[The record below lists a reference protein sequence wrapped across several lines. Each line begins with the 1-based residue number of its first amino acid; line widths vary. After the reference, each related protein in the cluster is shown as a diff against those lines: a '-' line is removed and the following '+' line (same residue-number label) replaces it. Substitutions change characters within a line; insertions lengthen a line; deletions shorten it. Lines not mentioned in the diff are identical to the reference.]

1 MKSRKMVLYPLKFDP
16 IYKQRLWGGD
26 KLREVLGKDFKG
38 SGIGE
43 SWELSGVAGDVSVV
57 ANGPYSGKPLTGLIR
72 EYPDHLLGTEVVT
85 RFGADFPILIKFI
98 DAQKDLSIQ
107 LHPGD
112 TLARERHN
120 SFGKTEMWYVMDA
133 DPGSELIIGFKRD
146 LTREEYQAALDSKSL
161 TNLLHYEPVTAGDT
175 YFINSG
181 KIHAI
186 GAGILLAEIQQS
198 SDVTYR
204 VYDFDRRDAQG
215 NLRELHTELALDAI
229 DFRRKDDFKIRY
241 PRHRNTENPMV
252 SSTYFN
258 TSYLELDRATTLPM
272 PDGRSFLAL
281 VCVDGHAQVA
291 IGSREVG
298 VAKGETVLIPAAASE
313 VLLKTSGSRFLMVSL

>member
-1 MKSRKMVLYPLKFDP
+1 VVHYPLKFEP
-16 IYKQRLWGGD
+16 ILKDRLWGGQ

-57 ANGPYSGKPLTGLIR
+57 ANGPYRGKLLTDLIL
-72 EYPDHLLGTEVVT
+72 EFPDLLLGTDVVA
-85 RFGADFPILIKFI
+85 RFGEEFPILIKFI

-112 TLARERHN
+112 ALARERHN

-133 DPGSELIIGFKRD
+133 DPGAELIIGFKRD
-146 LTREEYQAALDSKSL
+146 LTREEYQGALDSKSL
-161 TNLLHYEPVTAGDT
+161 TDCLHYEPVTAGDT

-215 NLRELHTELALDAI
+215 NLRELHTELALDAM
-229 DFRRKDDFKIRY
+229 DFKKKDDFKIRY
-241 PRHRNTENPMV
+241 PRHLNTENPMV

-258 TSYLELDRATTLPM
+258 TSYLDLDAETTLQM
-272 PDGRSFLAL
+272 PGGRSFMAL
-281 VCVDGHAQVA
+281 VCVEGGAQVA
-291 IGSREVG
+291 IGSREVDIK
-298 VAKGETVLIPAAASE
+298 KGETVLIPAAALE
-313 VLLKTSGSRFLMVSL
+313 VTLKTSGSRFLRVSL